1 MHLAV
6 LETPRLVADSICRR
20 HLQERLQTVER
31 SAATSAAATNEGSIN
46 AGGGV
51 AVEAL
56 GEQVAEGLRRAAGA
70 EGDVTELRREL
81 ATMRKLMGSVNQPP
95 ATLAAV
101 GDARAAR
108 GRQGGG
114 GGVGRTVSDS
124 GAASEDDGGSSG
136 DEI

>member
-1 MHLAV
+1 M
-6 LETPRLVADSICRR
+6 
-20 HLQERLQTVER
+20 ER
-31 SAATSAAATNEGSIN
+31 SAATTSAAPAATNESSSGG
-46 AGGGV
+46 GGGV

-81 ATMRKLMGSVNQPP
+81 ATMRKLMGSVKQPP
-95 ATLAAV
+95 ATLAGV
-101 GDARAAR
+101 GEARAAR
-108 GRQGGG
+108 GRQGGS

>member
-1 MHLAV
+1 M
-6 LETPRLVADSICRR
+6 
-20 HLQERLQTVER
+20 ER
-31 SAATSAAATNEGSIN
+31 SAATTSAAPAATNENSS
-46 AGGGV
+46 GGGV

-81 ATMRKLMGSVNQPP
+81 ATMRKLMGSVKQPP
-95 ATLAAV
+95 ATLV
-101 GDARAAR
+101 GVGEARAAR
-108 GRQGGG
+108 GRQGGS

-124 GAASEDDGGSSG
+124 GAASEEEEDGGSSSG